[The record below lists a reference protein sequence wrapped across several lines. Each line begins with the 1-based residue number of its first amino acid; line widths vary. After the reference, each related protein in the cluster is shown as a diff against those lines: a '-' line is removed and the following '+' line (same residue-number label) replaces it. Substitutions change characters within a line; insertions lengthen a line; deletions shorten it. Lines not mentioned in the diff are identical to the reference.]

1 MKTNG
6 TTVVNFSLHWTGN
19 RSVAAWS
26 FSLHPSITEHEAGQG
41 ASKLVATEG
50 GIRGKF
56 PPKFFYASKFCVS
69 IKKLNIFI

>member
-6 TTVVNFSLHWTGN
+6 TTVVNFSLHWTGD

-56 PPKFFYASKFCVS
+56 RQSFFMPPNFVCP
-69 IKKLNIFI
+69 